1 LGKSAW
7 LAGNLPS
14 AIPNLK
20 SYMSEAAE
28 VRSVPALH
36 EFREAF
42 ATFGEDVREA
52 LSAAEMEIRRTL
64 NHLEE
69 QLKHWQA
76 MVVKCE
82 RDVATAKIELNRK
95 KIERVIGGRKPDI
108 TEQEENLRK
117 AKARLQ
123 FAEEKVAK
131 CRRWLANLPRAILEY
146 EGPGRHLAG
155 IIDAEVPKMLAL
167 LDRKLTALEAYLR
180 IEPPSAAPAPILES
194 SANAVSMAAPGEPPT
209 GSVPSPIVPH
219 NEEEEEE

>member
-1 LGKSAW
+1 MNESAD
-7 LAGNLPS
+7 
-14 AIPNLK
+14 
-20 SYMSEAAE
+20 
-28 VRSVPALH
+28 VRSIPALH

-52 LSAAEMEIRRTL
+52 LSAAEMEIRRAL
-64 NHLEE
+64 NHIEE

-117 AKARLQ
+117 AKARQ
-123 FAEEKVAK
+123 QMAEEKVAK
-131 CRRWLANLPRAILEY
+131 CRRWLVQLPRAILEY

-155 IIDAEVPKMLAL
+155 VIDSEVPKMLAL
-167 LDRKLTALEAYLR
+167 LDRKLAALEGYLQVA
-180 IEPPSAAPAPILES
+180 PPNATPPPPIATTTEAASMAVPLEMPSGTRPAP
-194 SANAVSMAAPGEPPT
+194 VVPGK
-209 GSVPSPIVPH
+209 
-219 NEEEEEE
+219 EEEKPVRGNP